1 MRNLLTLLFSTI
13 TFMANSQSKIDHL
26 ANQIILESYS
36 SYNLVKDTV
45 LESKAGVHYTYHQE
59 IQGLKVYKSQ
69 FKLNFS
75 KSGDL
80 LSSSKNLFDESLISM
95 NSLKGQN
102 TWHSIDEIVYPAKI
116 KRQSRN
122 GYEVD
127 VMEVN
132 GEMIEF
138 PLYSMHHASDST
150 ISVMVFEPDPLSTAG
165 VEYGGSYVD
174 SDDSDLSILNNERV
188 QRTVKATIYNGNY
201 LLENEFL
208 KLRDL
213 SEPNNTV
220 SVRQDSIFH
229 YSRSQS
235 GFEECNIL
243 YHITEMR
250 KYIDSLGFDVLNYQI
265 AIDAHA
271 LGGQDNSMFVSST
284 NPPRLLFGEGGV
296 DDAEDVDVI
305 IHEFGHALSESCAPY
320 SNDGNERS
328 AIDEAL
334 GDYLAAS
341 YSRKFTTHNWELV
354 YSWDGHNEFWDG
366 RMVVTNDHYP
376 EDLASNYYDNADIWS
391 SAVMEVNMAI
401 GAEETDEILIQS
413 MFSYHSNMTMI
424 EAARYFVQAD
434 SLLNEGANYLTILD
448 IMAPRGLMDWDTIN
462 SFENLTVIRV
472 SQDQVSASLY
482 NDFNETIQFEL
493 FDLSGRLI
501 KSGSFDSGST
511 VDFDKKNFYQVVKLT
526 KELGLIQ
533 SVTINS
539 L

>member
-1 MRNLLTLLFSTI
+1 MRALLTILTFLFSI
-13 TFMANSQSKIDHL
+13 IAIGQSKIDFS
-26 ANQIILESYS
+26 ADQILKESYS
-36 SYNLVKDTV
+36 DYDLIKDTV

-59 IQGLKVYKSQ
+59 IQGFPVYKSQ

-75 KSGDL
+75 KSGKL
-80 LSSSKNLFDESLISM
+80 LSSSSNLFDESLIS
-95 NSLKGQN
+95 LKAIVGQN
-102 TWHSIDEIVYPAKI
+102 SWYYIDNIVYPAAI
-116 KRQSRN
+116 KRESRN

-127 VMEVN
+127 VMLVN
-132 GEMIEF
+132 GERIEF
-138 PLYSMHHASDST
+138 PLYSLHHASDST

-165 VEYGGSYVD
+165 VDYGGAYID
-174 SDDSDLSILNNERV
+174 SEDSDLTILNNERV

-213 SEPNNTV
+213 SEPSNVV

-229 YSRSQS
+229 YTRNQS

-250 KYIDSLGFDVLNYQI
+250 EYIDSLGFDVLNYQI

-305 IHEFGHALSESCAPY
+305 IHEFGHALSESCAPF

-341 YSRKFTTHNWELV
+341 YSRKFTTHNWENV

-376 EDLASNYYDNADIWS
+376 EDLVSNYYDNADIWS
-391 SAVMEVNMAI
+391 AAIMEVNMNI
-401 GAEETDEILIQS
+401 GAVVTDEILIQS
-413 MFSYHSNMTMI
+413 MFSYHSNMTMF
-424 EAARYFVQAD
+424 EAASYFVQAD
-434 SLLNEGANYLTILD
+434 SLLNNGDNYLSILN
-448 IMAPRGLMDWDTIN
+448 IMAPRGLMDWDTAN
-462 SFENLTVIRV
+462 SVEELAQLRISEDQETV
-472 SQDQVSASLY
+472 SLF
-482 NDFNETIQFEL
+482 NNFNEAVRFEV

-501 KSGSFDSGST
+501 QSGSFDSGTTS
-511 VDFDKKNFYQVVKLT
+511 VIDKKNFYQIVKLT
-526 KELGLIQ
+526 KESGLIQ
-533 SVTINS
+533 SLTINS